1 MSRVP
6 KEVLEKFYKIGLP
19 ERTHVKYTAFTLLA
33 LIAMKKGWI
42 SQNSNPNVAQAARL
56 VLIDYTTGSLVFC
69 HLRPDYKVETHGKI
83 IQSGFN
89 LLSITEKD
97 LDPVQEAMREA
108 ELENM
113 TIDSQAQTSVGGAQ
127 A

>member
-19 ERTHVKYTAFTLLA
+19 ERTHSKYNANTLLS

-69 HLRPDYKVETHGKI
+69 HLRPDFSEEKHGKI
-83 IQSGFN
+83 I
-89 LLSITEKD
+89 
-97 LDPVQEAMREA
+97 
-108 ELENM
+108 
-113 TIDSQAQTSVGGAQ
+113 
-127 A
+127 